1 MNILLSEKPEP
12 ISQELIKR
20 LREMSDIFS
29 FHLWTR
35 DQTHIN
41 WQDFQ
46 THILS
51 DKDYIHLK
59 KNNVLS
65 FLDLVVFFPALKGE
79 NIFSSQP
86 QLDISTFIFGSVEER
101 IEACLEQIMTRV
113 NHEKKN
119 KEDGFAITREDWDL
133 NSLEFDKIV
142 AKFQLTKM
150 TSGFS
155 SNFKMILQE
164 LLSNVFNHTNSPQA
178 ILDIKESDESIEISV
193 SDSAGVFQKNRFY
206 SSLFRSELLASPNL
220 QTKGAGIGLF
230 MVAQFCRELSVI
242 LDSNK
247 KTLVKCIIPKNK
259 VRNKELSTKK
269 IISFREIH

>member
-41 WQDFQ
+41 WQNFQ

-51 DKDYIHLK
+51 DRDYIHLK
-59 KNNVLS
+59 KNKAIPL
-65 FLDLVVFFPALKGE
+65 LDLMVFFPALKSE
-79 NIFSSQP
+79 NIFNSQP
-86 QLDISTFIFGSVEER
+86 QLDISTFIFGNVEER

-113 NHEKKN
+113 NEDHKN
-119 KEDGFAITREDWDL
+119 DKDQFAITREDWDL

-155 SNFKMILQE
+155 SNLKMILQE
-164 LLSNVFNHTNSPQA
+164 LLSNVFNHTNSTQA
-178 ILDIKESDESIEISV
+178 ILQIAESDEALAISV
-193 SDSAGVFQKNRFY
+193 SDSSGVFQKNRFY
-206 SSLFRSELLASPNL
+206 SSLF
-220 QTKGAGIGLF
+220 
-230 MVAQFCRELSVI
+230 
-242 LDSNK
+242 
-247 KTLVKCIIPKNK
+247 
-259 VRNKELSTKK
+259 
-269 IISFREIH
+269 